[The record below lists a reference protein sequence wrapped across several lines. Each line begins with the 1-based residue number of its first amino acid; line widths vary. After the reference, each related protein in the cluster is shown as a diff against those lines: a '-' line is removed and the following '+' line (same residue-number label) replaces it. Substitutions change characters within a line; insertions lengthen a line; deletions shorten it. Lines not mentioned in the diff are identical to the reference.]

1 MTALQ
6 ADLAVVIGSQVHF
19 TGWRLAVF
27 DAMRRVRSSIIL
39 CAHRRALEY
48 RWLAS
53 FKRDSEAMLVRGG
66 LALALFV
73 INVAK
78 STALDDSARRAFV
91 RLVSERAFRICI
103 ISRVVVLRVQS

>member
-27 DAMRRVRSSIIL
+27 NAMRWVRSGIIL

-48 RWLAS
+48 RWLTS
-53 FKRDSEAMLVRGG
+53 LKRDSEAMLVRGG

-73 INVAK
+73 IDVAK
-78 STALDDSARRAFV
+78 SAGLDYSTRRAFV
-91 RLVSERAFRICI
+91 RLMGERAFRICI
-103 ISRVVVLRVQS
+103 IPRVVVLRVQS

>member
-1 MTALQ
+1 
-6 ADLAVVIGSQVHF
+6 
-19 TGWRLAVF
+19 
-27 DAMRRVRSSIIL
+27 
-39 CAHRRALEY
+39 
-48 RWLAS
+48 
-53 FKRDSEAMLVRGG
+53 MLIRGR